1 MRKKAIP
8 ANGAPADGQPAQL
21 TLPGA
26 AGLAPEADAEAKV
39 LARIESAKKI
49 IRTHPEVSF
58 EEAMM
63 QLNPLPRAA
72 YTLKE
77 TAKILGLSYI
87 SVFRLT
93 QRRDEND
100 RPLLKCSTALPGRKL
115 IPTREIEAFL
125 KR

>member
-1 MRKKAIP
+1 MRTKAHSTP
-8 ANGAPADGQPAQL
+8 PETQPAQL
-21 TLPGA
+21 PLPGDP
-26 AGLAPEADAEAKV
+26 GRRPEQEAEVRV
-39 LARIESAKKI
+39 LARIESAKRI
-49 IRTHPEVSF
+49 IRRHPEVSF

>member
-1 MRKKAIP
+1 MRKKTTP
-8 ANGAPADGQPAQL
+8 AAGAAADGQPTQL

-26 AGLAPEADAEAKV
+26 PGLAPEQDAEAKV
-39 LARIESAKKI
+39 LARVESAKKI
-49 IRTHPEVSF
+49 IRMHPEVSF
-58 EEAMM
+58 EEAML

-77 TAKILGLSYI
+77 SAKVLGISYI
-87 SVFRLT
+87 SVFRLV
-93 QRRDEND
+93 QRGK
-100 RPLLKCSTALPGRKL
+100 LKCSTALPGRKL

>member
-1 MRKKAIP
+1 MRTKATP
-8 ANGAPADGQPAQL
+8 ATGAAAEAPPAQL
-21 TLPGA
+21 PLPGDP
-26 AGLAPEADAEAKV
+26 GRPPEHEAEVRV

-49 IRTHPEVSF
+49 ISSHPEVSF

-77 TAKILGLSYI
+77 TARVLGVSYI
-87 SVFRLT
+87 SVFRLV
-93 QRRDEND
+93 QRGK
-100 RPLLKCSTALPGRKL
+100 LKASTALPGRKL
-115 IPTREIEAFL
+115 IPVREIEAFL

>member
-1 MRKKAIP
+1 MRTKATSATGTAAASKP
-8 ANGAPADGQPAQL
+8 SQL
-21 TLPGA
+21 NLPGGP
-26 AGLAPEADAEAKV
+26 GLAPEPDAEAKV

-58 EEAMM
+58 EEAML

-77 TAKILGLSYI
+77 TAKVLGISYI
-87 SVFRLT
+87 SVYRLVE
-93 QRRDEND
+93 RGKM
-100 RPLLKCSTALPGRKL
+100 KCSTALPGRKL
-115 IPTREIEAFL
+115 IPVREVEAFL